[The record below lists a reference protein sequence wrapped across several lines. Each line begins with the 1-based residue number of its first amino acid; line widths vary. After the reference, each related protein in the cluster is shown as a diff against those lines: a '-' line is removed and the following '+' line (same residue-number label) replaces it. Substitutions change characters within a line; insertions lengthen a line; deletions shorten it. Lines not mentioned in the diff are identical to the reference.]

1 MKMRIINSKF
11 AGKCKHCEQAVER
24 GEQVWWGRGQ
34 GVVHLECKGEWEM
47 EGGPVAIQSS
57 QHARLMQDPE
67 YAQGVRDAED
77 YKFNKQFFGED
88 YANAIENQRDFNDQ

>member
-11 AGKCKHCEQAVER
+11 AGKCKHCEQGVER

-34 GVVHLECKGEWEM
+34 GVVHLDCKASWER
-47 EGGPVAIQSS
+47 QSD
-57 QHARLMQDPE
+57 QHERLMQDPE

-88 YANAIENQRDFNDQ
+88 YANAVENQRDFNDQ